1 MPIALVVHGGAG
13 SIAAERVEPANEG
26 CRIAAQLG
34 WSILQRGGSA
44 LDAVEAVVRALED
57 DPNYNAGTGSCLN
70 SDGFIEMD
78 ASIMEGHTL
87 HVGAVAC
94 VERIKHPVTLARRV
108 LESPHALLVGAG
120 AREFALEHGITLC
133 LPSDLLTERQHNN
146 WLRIREK
153 ERENEPIF
161 HRRQIGSISAP
172 QDEYDEPEIHRR
184 EVDSIPARVETQE
197 TGIGP
202 KGTQKGKH
210 QSNDEKH
217 GTVGAVAL
225 DAQGHLATAT
235 STGGFTNKHPGR
247 IGDTPLIGC
256 GFYADEN
263 AAISCTG
270 YGEDFIRLMLAK
282 RAADFVAKG
291 MNAREAAE
299 AAIALLGAKAEGTG
313 GLIVV
318 DRFGNVGFSW
328 NSNNMAYAYMQE
340 M

>member
-13 SIAAERVEPANEG
+13 SIAAERIEPANEG
-26 CRIAAQLG
+26 CRAAAQIG
-34 WSILQRGGSA
+34 WQILQSGGSA

-57 DPNYNAGTGSCLN
+57 NPNYNAGTGSCLN
-70 SDGFIEMD
+70 ADGYIEMD

-87 HVGAVAC
+87 EVGAVAC
-94 VERIKHPVTLARRV
+94 IERIKNPVTLARRV
-108 LESPHALLVGAG
+108 LESPHVLLVGAG

-133 LPSDLLTERQHNN
+133 LREDLLTERQHTN

-153 ERENEPIF
+153 EKGNEPLF
-161 HRRQIGSISAP
+161 HRREIASISAP
-172 QDEYDEPEIHRR
+172 PQDEHDEPEIHRR
-184 EVDSIPARVETQE
+184 EVDSISARVETQE

-202 KGTQKGKH
+202 KGTQQNKE
-210 QSNDEKH
+210 EKH

-247 IGDTPLIGC
+247 IGDTPLIGT

-270 YGEDFIRLMLAK
+270 YGEDFIRLMIAK
-282 RAADFVAKG
+282 RTADFVAKG

-299 AAIALLGAKAEGTG
+299 AAIALLGTKATGTG
-313 GLIVV
+313 GIIVV
-318 DRFGNVGFSW
+318 DRFGNVGFAW
-328 NSNNMAYAYMQE
+328 NSDNMAYAYLQE

>member
-13 SIAAERVEPANEG
+13 SIAPERVAPANEG
-26 CRIAAQLG
+26 CRVAAQVG
-34 WSILQRGGSA
+34 WQILQNGGSA
-44 LDAVEAVVRALED
+44 LDVVESVVRALED

-70 SDGFIEMD
+70 EDGYIEMD

-87 HVGAVAC
+87 EVGAVAC
-94 VERIKHPVTLARRV
+94 IERIKHPVTLARRV
-108 LESPHALLVGAG
+108 LESPHVLLAGTG
-120 AREFALEHGITLC
+120 AREFALEHGITMC
-133 LPSDLLTERQHNN
+133 RREDLLTERQHKN

-153 ERENEPIF
+153 QQGNEPIF
-161 HRRQIGSISAP
+161 HRREIGSVSAP
-172 QDEYDEPEIHRR
+172 QDEHDEPEIHRR
-184 EVDSIPARVETQE
+184 EVGSISARVESQE
-197 TGIGP
+197 TGIGLQQ
-202 KGTQKGKH
+202 TH
-210 QSNDEKH
+210 ESTEEKH

-235 STGGFTNKHPGR
+235 STGGFTNKHSGR

-270 YGEDFIRLMLAK
+270 YGEDFIRLMIAK

-291 MNAREAAE
+291 MSAREAAE
-299 AAIALLGAKAEGTG
+299 AAIALLGTKATGTG
-313 GLIVV
+313 GIIIV
-318 DRFGNVGFSW
+318 DRLGNVGFSW
-328 NSNNMAYAYMQE
+328 NSENMAYAYMQA

>member
-1 MPIALVVHGGAG
+1 MPIALVAHGGAG
-13 SIAAERVEPANEG
+13 SIAPERVGPANEG
-26 CRIAAQLG
+26 CRVASQIG
-34 WSILQRGGSA
+34 WRILQNGGSA

-70 SDGFIEMD
+70 EDGYIEMD

-87 HVGAVAC
+87 EVGAVAC
-94 VERIKHPVTLARRV
+94 IERIKNPVTLARRV
-108 LESPHALLVGAG
+108 LESPHVLLVGTG
-120 AREFALEHGITLC
+120 AREFALENGITMC
-133 LPSDLLTERQHNN
+133 RRGDLLTERQHNN

-153 ERENEPIF
+153 QQSDEPLF
-161 HRRQIGSISAP
+161 HRREVASISAP
-172 QDEYDEPEIHRR
+172 QDEHDEPQIHRR
-184 EVDSIPARVETQE
+184 EVASTSARVESQE

-202 KGTQKGKH
+202 QQADESTE
-210 QSNDEKH
+210 EKH

-225 DAQGHLATAT
+225 DAQGHLACAT

-270 YGEDFIRLMLAK
+270 YGEDFVRLMIAK

-291 MNAREAAE
+291 MSAREAAE
-299 AAIALLGAKAEGTG
+299 AAIALLGSKATGTG
-313 GLIVV
+313 GIIIV
-318 DRFGNVGFSW
+318 DRLGNVGFAW
-328 NSNNMAYAYMQE
+328 NSENMAYAYLQE